1 MDNEQSLYIKI
12 KLGCVN
18 GKRGNVRRNGD
29 MKRGNRSGE
38 REREESKVMYE
49 RPKSANCESDFFLY
63 I

>member
-1 MDNEQSLYIKI
+1 MEKEEMLEEMETWKE
-12 KLGCVN
+12 GTEAE
-18 GKRGNVRRNGD
+18 R
-29 MKRGNRSGE
+29 E